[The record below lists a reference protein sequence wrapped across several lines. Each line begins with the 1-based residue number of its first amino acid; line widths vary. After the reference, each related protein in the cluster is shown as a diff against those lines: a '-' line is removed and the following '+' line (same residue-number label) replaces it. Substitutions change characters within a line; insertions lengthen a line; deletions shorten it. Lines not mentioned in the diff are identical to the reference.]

1 MGRRGHALVCEEF
14 LPPRYLTRLLELV
27 ERIAGLHRIED

>member
-1 MGRRGHALVCEEF
+1 MGRRGHVRVCEEF

-27 ERIAGLHRIED
+27 ERIAGRRRIED